1 MRKNF
6 LFVAAVLCML
16 SGCKYDD
23 LEDRVDELENR
34 LEIVEKTLGD
44 MNSNISSLQAIVEA
58 QKDGK
63 FVSDIKEVET
73 GYIIT
78 FSDGT
83 KITLKHGKDGND
95 GSSPVIGVKEFEGEI
110 YWTITI
116 DGDTKFIENNGQKI
130 PVSGKTPIMGVD
142 REGYWTVD
150 TGNGPER
157 IKDESGNPVKA
168 TGTVESFIV
177 DVVYT
182 KDYVKFVFSDGK
194 EIALPFKFVV
204 ESDDKPQAKID
215 SKGFYI
221 VNEDWFGHD
230 NGSVNYFEKN
240 GNTYNQKYRVFRAA
254 NPGQKLGVTTCYGA
268 IWGQNMYFVSKQDN
282 RLVVADAKTMKSKKI
297 IKEIGGDGRSFVGV
311 DDTKAYIGYNGG
323 IKPMNLGDLSLG
335 DAVAGVSG
343 QIGNMCI
350 SAGKVFAVSQKNLY
364 IINSATDKVEKT
376 VAGSYNSV
384 VTAKDGNVW
393 VATNNKF
400 VVYNP
405 YTLETKDVAYPSGAS
420 VSGSWGA
427 WNPGGLC
434 ASTQT
439 NTLYWTTGGSMFGG
453 GNKICKYDI
462 DSSTPNVSFYT
473 IPNDEEG
480 NKRVFYGAG
489 LRIDPISDNVI
500 IHSYRDVFGENYV
513 YNWVSIVSPQGADV
527 TSFVVGNDT
536 EKPVAGNGYYWFP
549 TMPVFEDANKPQIL
563 LNAVSVSQGEKVEID
578 LAEKIVDYDNTFASI
593 VKKVDASAISDKAA
607 VSVVDN
613 KLVVESKGSAGN
625 CKFKLIAVSNGV
637 KVEKDIELVILS
649 K

>member
-34 LEIVEKTLGD
+34 LEVVEKTLGD

-83 KITLKHGKDGND
+83 KITLKHGKDGNN
-95 GSSPVIGVKEFEGEI
+95 GSSPLIGVKEFKGEI

-204 ESDDKPQAKID
+204 ESNDKPQAKID

-221 VNEDWFGHD
+221 VNEDWLGHD

-240 GNTYNQKYRVFRAA
+240 GNTYNQKFRVFRDA

-335 DAVAGVSG
+335 NAVSGVSG

-350 SAGKVFAVSQKNLY
+350 SAGKVFAVSQRNLY

-393 VATNNKF
+393 VATNDKF

-405 YTLETKDVAYPSGAS
+405 YTLATNDVAYPSGAS
-420 VSGSWGA
+420 VSGSWGS

-434 ASTQT
+434 ASLKH
-439 NTLYWTTGGSMFGG
+439 NVIYWTSGKGWSMNSIYKTDLDSKTSTLLYTFGKSE
-453 GNKICKYDI
+453 NEVDL
-462 DSSTPNVSFYT
+462 
-473 IPNDEEG
+473 E
-480 NKRVFYGAG
+480 FYGAG
-489 LRIDPISDNVI
+489 LRVDPLTDELIATVI
-500 IHSYRDVFGENYV
+500 QSGWGENYQ
-513 YNWVSIVSPQGADV
+513 YNWIYKFDAEGKELTNFEVLNSDG
-527 TSFVVGNDT
+527 
-536 EKPVAGNGYYWFP
+536 KKYYWFP
-549 TMPVFEDANKPQIL
+549 SVPVFEDANKPQIL